1 MSKRLAI
8 AKFAHESN
16 SFTPGE
22 TGEADFRA
30 YGWHRGNEAPSH
42 YAGTRTAMGAVL
54 DFLDA
59 HQEWQGTF
67 LTCASANPAG
77 PVSDAT
83 YEKILGEILDG
94 LRGKTWDAVYLCLH
108 GAMLRASN
116 PMADEE
122 IIARV
127 RKIVGKTPLGVSY
140 DLHGNLGEAQI
151 KAATVAV
158 GYKTHPHVD
167 MYETTEKT
175 LTLLTS
181 AVDGKIHPVGALARV
196 PALFPSVNMR
206 TTGDGPMAEMEA
218 IAAAAEKK
226 YGVLDVTVFGGFPY
240 ADTPYAGGSIMVHA
254 DGDAALAEKV
264 AREVADEMLRLAPRF
279 QMALPTPAEAIRKAL
294 ASPPGCAVVLENSD
308 NPGSGG
314 IGDTPGL
321 FRALIDA
328 KPTVP
333 TAFAFFRDE
342 AVVAEA
348 HKTGVGAVLDVTLGG
363 KLSSLFG
370 EPVPVK
376 GKVIM
381 LTDGRFRNV
390 GPMSTHLEV
399 SLGRTALLEIDGIKV
414 ILTEHCVSPNDP
426 GFLLMHGID
435 PSKLRLLCVKAKNH
449 IRAGILPYV
458 TTMIDCDAP
467 GPATIDMRN
476 FTFRHLP
483 ETLLP
488 R

>member
-1 MSKRLAI
+1 MPKRLAI

-16 SFTPGE
+16 SFTPGN
-22 TGEADFRA
+22 TTEADFRA

-42 YAGTRTAMGAVL
+42 YACTRTAMGAVL

-59 HQEWQGTF
+59 HKDWQGTF

-77 PVSDAT
+77 PLTDEV
-83 YEKILGEILDG
+83 YEKILGEMLDG
-94 LRGKTWDAVYLCLH
+94 LHGQTWDAVYLCLH
-108 GAMLRASN
+108 GAMLRAGN

-122 IIARV
+122 IIRRV
-127 RKIVGKTPLGVSY
+127 REVVGKTPIGVSY

-167 MYETTEKT
+167 MYETTDKT
-175 LTLLTS
+175 LRLLTG
-181 AVDGKIHPVGALARV
+181 AVEGRIRPVGALARV

-254 DGDAALAEKV
+254 DGDAGLAEKV
-264 AREVADEMLRLAPRF
+264 AREVAAEMLRLAPKF
-279 QMALPTPAEAIRKAL
+279 QMELPTPAEAIRKAL

-321 FRALIDA
+321 FRALIEA
-328 KPTVP
+328 KPDVP
-333 TAFAFFRDE
+333 AAFAFFRDE
-342 AVVAEA
+342 AAVAEA
-348 HKTGVGAVLDVTLGG
+348 HKAGVGAVLDISLGG

-370 EPVPVK
+370 APVPVK
-376 GKVIM
+376 GRVTM
-381 LTDGRFRNV
+381 LTDGRFKNV

-399 SLGRTALLEIDGIKV
+399 SLGRTALLDVHGIRV
-414 ILTEHCVSPNDP
+414 ILTEHCLSPNDP

-435 PSKLRLLCVKAKNH
+435 PGKLRLLCVKAKNH
-449 IRAGILPYV
+449 IRAGLLPYV
-458 TTMIDCDAP
+458 KTMIDCDAP

-483 ETLLP
+483 EALKLH
-488 R
+488 

>member
-1 MSKRLAI
+1 MTKRLAI

-22 TGEADFRA
+22 TGDADFEA
-30 YGWHRGNEAPSH
+30 YGWYRGNAVPER
-42 YAGTRTAMGAVL
+42 YAGTRTSLGAVL
-54 DFLDA
+54 DFLKA
-59 HQEWQGTF
+59 HPEWQGTF
-67 LTCASANPAG
+67 LTSAAANPAG
-77 PVSDAT
+77 PVTDAT
-83 YEKILGEILDG
+83 FEKIMGEILSG
-94 LRGKTWDAVYLCLH
+94 LRGQRWDAVYLCLH
-108 GAMLRASN
+108 GAMLRAGN
-116 PMADEE
+116 PKADEE
-122 IIARV
+122 IIERV
-127 RKIVGKTPLGVSY
+127 REVVGNTPLGISY

-175 LTLLTS
+175 LRLLTA
-181 AVDGKIHPVGALARV
+181 AVEGKIRPVGALARV
-196 PALFPSVNMR
+196 EALFPSVNMR

-264 AREVADEMLRLAPRF
+264 AREVAGEMLKRAPRF
-279 QMALPTPAEAIRKAL
+279 QMDLPTPAEAIRKAL

-328 KPTVP
+328 KPNVP

-348 HKTGVGAVLDVTLGG
+348 HKAGVGAILDVKLGG
-363 KLSSLFG
+363 KLSTLFG
-370 EPVPVK
+370 DPVPVR
-376 GKVIM
+376 GKVTM
-381 LTDGRFRNV
+381 LTDGRFKNV

-399 SLGRTALLEIDGIKV
+399 SLGRTALLEVEGIKV

-435 PSKLRLLCVKAKNH
+435 PGKLRLLCVKAKNH
-449 IRAGILPYV
+449 IRAGLLPYV
-458 TTMIDCDAP
+458 KTMIDCDAP

-483 ETLLP
+483 EALLP
-488 R
+488 Q

>member
-1 MSKRLAI
+1 MTKRLAA

-16 SFTPGE
+16 TFTPGN
-22 TGEADFRA
+22 TTEADFRA
-30 YGWHRGNEAPSH
+30 YGWHLGNEAPQR
-42 YAGTRTAMGAVL
+42 YAGTRTSMGAVL
-54 DFLDA
+54 DFTA
-59 HQEWQGTF
+59 KNPEWQATF
-67 LTCASANPAG
+67 LTCATANPAG
-77 PVSDAT
+77 PLTDEVF
-83 YEKILGEILDG
+83 EKILREILDG

-108 GAMLRASN
+108 GAMLRAGN
-116 PMADEE
+116 PQADEE
-122 IIARV
+122 IIERV
-127 RKIVGKTPLGVSY
+127 RQVIGKTPLGISY
-140 DLHGNLGEAQI
+140 DLHGNLGQKQI
-151 KAATVAV
+151 KTATVAV

-175 LTLLTS
+175 LKLLTQ
-181 AVDGKIHPVGALARV
+181 AVDGKIRPVGALARV
-196 PALFPSVNMR
+196 NALFPSVNMR

-254 DGDAALAEKV
+254 DGDPALAEKV
-264 AREVADEMLRLAPRF
+264 AREVADEMMRLAPKF
-279 QMALPTPAEAIRKAL
+279 QMELPTPSEAIKKAL

-328 KPTVP
+328 KPDVP

-348 HKTGVGAVLDVTLGG
+348 HKAGVGAVLDISLGG
-363 KLSSLFG
+363 KLSDLFG
-370 EPVPVK
+370 PPVAVK
-376 GKVIM
+376 GRVTM
-381 LTDGRFRNV
+381 LTDGRFKNV

-399 SLGRTALLEIDGIKV
+399 SLGRTALLDVNGIKV
-414 ILTEHCVSPNDP
+414 ILTEHCLSPNDP

-458 TTMIDCDAP
+458 KTMIDCDAP

-483 ETLLP
+483 QTLMP
-488 R
+488 N